1 MPTVVVAFNHEVDA
15 SLVNYTTVMLEKSD
29 TTPAAPVVA
38 TTVLAQGNPRV
49 LLITPRAPLASGS
62 YRVTL
67 RGSGGGALADL
78 AAETLGAG
86 ADHSF
91 NFTVDFAR

>member
-1 MPTVVVAFNHEVDA
+1 V
-15 SLVNYTTVMLEKSD
+15 
-29 TTPAAPVVA
+29 
-38 TTVLAQGNPRV
+38 
-49 LLITPRAPLASGS
+49 LITPRAPLAPGS